1 MNESEAS
8 GKHHASNWWVLVIL
22 ATGLSLI
29 VLDATIVGVSMPAIM
44 QDLQLSLVDAQR
56 VSALYN
62 TVLAAL
68 LLAAGTLGD
77 RVGRNTTF
85 LLGLAIFL
93 VGSVVAALSG
103 TAAALIT
110 GRIVQGVGGALI
122 LPSTLSTVNALFR
135 GRDRAAAFGVWGA
148 VISGAAA
155 VGPLLGG
162 MITEWAHW
170 RWVFWVNVPFGLL
183 LIAAALLIVPNTKG
197 DAAPGFDVVGFL
209 LSAVSFGGLVHGI
222 IQKNITLTLVAALVL
237 VAFIVW
243 ERLRLQQGKVVL
255 LDLSMLRIGAFT
267 WGNLTAMLVAIG
279 EFGLVFVLPLFLVS
293 GMNLSTLAAGGV
305 LAAMAAGAFLSGA
318 LARHLAAAIGPSGV
332 VILGLG
338 LEVFGALQL
347 AAEERPDQQ
356 IWLVAV
362 ALVIYGVGL
371 GLASAQLTSLVLA
384 QVPAEHS
391 GQASATQSTVRQ
403 IGSALGTAIMG
414 TVLSWGM
421 KAYVTGPGSEA
432 VIASGGAALAA
443 MRHTMDVDTLVQG
456 FAEATRITLYST
468 VAFLA
473 LGFASA
479 LLVRRY
485 SNMHANME

>member
-1 MNESEAS
+1 M
-8 GKHHASNWWVLVIL
+8 
-22 ATGLSLI
+22 
-29 VLDATIVGVSMPAIM
+29 
-44 QDLQLSLVDAQR
+44 
-56 VSALYN
+56 
-62 TVLAAL
+62 
-68 LLAAGTLGD
+68 
-77 RVGRNTTF
+77 
-85 LLGLAIFL
+85 
-93 VGSVVAALSG
+93 VAALSG

-135 GRDRAAAFGVWGA
+135 GRDWAAAFGVWGA
-148 VISGAAA
+148 VISGAA
-155 VGPLLGG
+155 
-162 MITEWAHW
+162 
-170 RWVFWVNVPFGLL
+170 
-183 LIAAALLIVPNTKG
+183 
-197 DAAPGFDVVGFL
+197 PGFDAVGFL

-347 AAEERPDQQ
+347 AAEERPAHQPGACAGSRPAFRAGLRD
-356 IWLVAV
+356 AV
-362 ALVIYGVGL
+362 HRA
-371 GLASAQLTSLVLA
+371 AD
-384 QVPAEHS
+384 
-391 GQASATQSTVRQ
+391 
-403 IGSALGTAIMG
+403 
-414 TVLSWGM
+414 WF
-421 KAYVTGPGSEA
+421 GPGHGDHGHRVVVGHEGICHRPRFGGGDCLRGRSA
-432 VIASGGAALAA
+432 CRNASHYG
-443 MRHTMDVDTLVQG
+443 
-456 FAEATRITLYST
+456 
-468 VAFLA
+468 
-473 LGFASA
+473 
-479 LLVRRY
+479 RRY
-485 SNMHANME
+485 ACAGVCGSHADNPLQHRGVPRTGFCIRAIGASVQ

>member
-1 MNESEAS
+1 MNESEAT

-85 LLGLAIFL
+85 LLGLAMFL
-93 VGSVVAALSG
+93 A
-103 TAAALIT
+103 
-110 GRIVQGVGGALI
+110 
-122 LPSTLSTVNALFR
+122 
-135 GRDRAAAFGVWGA
+135 
-148 VISGAAA
+148 GAAA

-222 IQKNITLTLVAALVL
+222 IQKNITLTLVAALFL

-318 LARHLAAAIGPSGV
+318 LARHLAAVIGPSGV

-384 QVPAEHS
+384 QVPAQHS